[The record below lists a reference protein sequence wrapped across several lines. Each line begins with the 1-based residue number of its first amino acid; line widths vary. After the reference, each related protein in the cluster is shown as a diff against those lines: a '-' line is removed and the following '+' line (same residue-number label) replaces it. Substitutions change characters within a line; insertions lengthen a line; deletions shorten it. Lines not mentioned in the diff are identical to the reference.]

1 MKTPN
6 SNLTPTL
13 SKIEREEEVLQIK
26 NMADI
31 LKLLPAEVVT
41 QERLK
46 GAMMSIY
53 FRWLL
58 ITFILVTLSV
68 QFLSGYKSES
78 MHSIVLTICYFL
90 LNIVLWIAVR
100 KKYDPNYLGYISAII
115 DVSIVTLNLYFS
127 SLQNDK
133 IAVTAAASMFL
144 YPILFVL
151 YTFRLNRSLLILI
164 VLFSLLLFNINYY
177 LQYLQHPDVYSTYL
191 STKPLSHI
199 FKSIYLFFIGFLCIY
214 LQQSLS
220 EFIQKQI
227 LQANERA
234 KLDVKVKI
242 EEQKNKYA
250 QQLIDQEKE
259 QNKKLE
265 NEVKQ
270 RTQELTKANTQL
282 LKLQKENLQS
292 QFDVLKQQ
300 VNPHFLFNSLNVLT
314 SLIKLEPDLA
324 EKFSEQLSKV
334 YRYVLEN
341 KDYELVDLN
350 TELNFLDAYIFLL
363 NIRFVGKLNVNLNI
377 PEENRNDKIIP
388 LGMQLLIENAIK
400 HNVMSKSNPLIIDI
414 FIDSNNCLNIINN
427 LQLRPSQMVSTGVGL
442 KNIMNRY
449 QLLNLPLP
457 TFEKTEKQFVA
468 KIQLMTII

>member
-1 MKTPN
+1 
-6 SNLTPTL
+6 
-13 SKIEREEEVLQIK
+13 
-26 NMADI
+26 MADI
-31 LKLLPAEVVT
+31 LKLLPTEVVVK
-41 QERLK
+41 ERLK

-58 ITFILVTLSV
+58 IAVVTITLSV
-68 QFLSGYKSES
+68 QMLSGYKAES
-78 MHSIVLTICYFL
+78 VHSMVLTFSYLL
-90 LNIVLWIAVR
+90 LNIVLLVAVR
-100 KKYDPNYLGYISAII
+100 KKYDPNYLAYFSAII

-151 YTFRLNRSLLILI
+151 YTFRLNRSLLIFI

-177 LQYLQHPDVYSTYL
+177 LQYLQHPDFYSSYL

-199 FKSIYLFFIGFLCIY
+199 FKTIYLFFIGFLCVY
-214 LQQSLS
+214 LQHSLS
-220 EFIQKQI
+220 VFIQKQI
-227 LQANERA
+227 MQANERA
-234 KLDVKVKI
+234 KLDVKVKM

-250 QQLIDQEKE
+250 QQLIEKEKE
-259 QNKKLE
+259 QNKRLE
-265 NEVKQ
+265 SEVKL
-270 RTQELTKANTQL
+270 RTEELTKANTQL

-350 TELNFLDAYIFLL
+350 TELNFLEAYIFLL

-377 PEENRNDKIIP
+377 SDENRNDKIIP

-400 HNVMSKSNPLIIDI
+400 HNVMSKSNPLVIDI

-427 LQLRPSQMVSTGVGL
+427 LQSRPSQLISTGVGL

-449 QLLNLPLP
+449 ELLNLPLP
-457 TFEKTEKQFVA
+457 TFEKTEKQFIA
-468 KIQLMTII
+468 KVQLVK

>member
-1 MKTPN
+1 MP
-6 SNLTPTL
+6 
-13 SKIEREEEVLQIK
+13 
-26 NMADI
+26 DI

-46 GAMMSIY
+46 GAMLSIY

-58 ITFILVTLSV
+58 IAVVAITLSV
-68 QFLSGYKSES
+68 QMFSGYKSES
-78 MHSIVLTICYFL
+78 SHSIALTFSYLI
-90 LNIVLWIAVR
+90 LNIILLVAVR
-100 KKYDPNYLGYISAII
+100 KNYDPNYLGYFSAII

-127 SLQNDK
+127 SIQNDK

-151 YTFRLNRSLLILI
+151 YTFRLNRFLLIFI
-164 VLFSLLLFNINYY
+164 VVLSLLLFNVNYY
-177 LQYLQHPDVYSTYL
+177 VQYIQQPDFYSAYL
-191 STKPLSHI
+191 STKPLSHV
-199 FKSIYLFFIGFLCIY
+199 FKTIYLFFIGFLCIY

-227 LQANERA
+227 MQANEKA
-234 KLDVKVKI
+234 KLDVKVKV

-250 QQLIDQEKE
+250 QQLIEKE
-259 QNKKLE
+259 KDQNKRLE
-265 NEVKQ
+265 IEVKL
-270 RTQELTKANTQL
+270 RTEELTKANTQL

-350 TELNFLDAYIFLL
+350 TELNFLEAYIFLL
-363 NIRFVGKLNVNLNI
+363 NIRFVGKLNVNVNI
-377 PEENRNDKIIP
+377 PEVNRNDKIIP

-400 HNVMSKSNPLIIDI
+400 HNVMSKSNPLVIDL
-414 FIDSNNCLNIINN
+414 FIDANNCLNIINN
-427 LQLRPSQMVSTGVGL
+427 LQKRPSQLVSTGVGL

-449 QLLNLPLP
+449 QLLNLTLP
-457 TFEKTEKQFVA
+457 AFEKTEKQFIA
-468 KIQLMTII
+468 KIQLIK

>member
-1 MKTPN
+1 
-6 SNLTPTL
+6 
-13 SKIEREEEVLQIK
+13 
-26 NMADI
+26 MADI

-46 GAMMSIY
+46 GAMLSIN

-58 ITFILVTLSV
+58 IAVIAITLSV
-68 QFLSGYKSES
+68 QMLSGYKTES
-78 MHSIVLTICYFL
+78 THSIILTFSYLILNVIL
-90 LNIVLWIAVR
+90 LIAVR

-115 DVSIVTLNLYFS
+115 DVIIVTLNLYFS
-127 SLQNDK
+127 SIQNDK
-133 IAVTAAASMFL
+133 IAVTAAASIFL
-144 YPILFVL
+144 YPTLFVL
-151 YTFRLNRSLLILI
+151 YTFRLNRSLLIFI

-177 LQYLQHPDVYSTYL
+177 FQYIQQPDYYNAYL

-199 FKSIYLFFIGFLCIY
+199 FKSIYIFFIGFLCVY

-227 LQANERA
+227 IQANERA
-234 KLDVKVKI
+234 KLDAKVKM

-250 QQLIDQEKE
+250 QQLIDKEKE
-259 QNKKLE
+259 QNKQLE
-265 NEVKQ
+265 SEVKL
-270 RTQELTKANTQL
+270 RTEELTKANTQL

-341 KDYELVDLN
+341 KDYELVDLS
-350 TELNFLDAYIFLL
+350 TELNFLEAYIFLL
-363 NIRFVGKLNVNLNI
+363 NIRFVGKLQINVNI
-377 PEENRNDKIIP
+377 PEENRNNKIIP

-400 HNVMSKSNPLIIDI
+400 HNVMSKISPLVIDI
-414 FIDSNNCLNIINN
+414 FIDCNNCLNIINN
-427 LQLRPSQMVSTGVGL
+427 LQQRPSQMISTGVGL

-457 TFEKTEKQFVA
+457 TFRKTEKQFVA
-468 KIQLMTII
+468 KVQLIK

>member
-1 MKTPN
+1 MP
-6 SNLTPTL
+6 
-13 SKIEREEEVLQIK
+13 
-26 NMADI
+26 DI

-46 GAMMSIY
+46 GAMLSIY

-58 ITFILVTLSV
+58 IAVVAITLSV
-68 QFLSGYKSES
+68 QMLSGYKSES
-78 MHSIVLTICYFL
+78 LHSIVLTFSYLILNVVL
-90 LNIVLWIAVR
+90 LIAVR
-100 KKYDPNYLGYISAII
+100 RKYDPNYLGYISAII
-115 DVSIVTLNLYFS
+115 DVVSVTLNLYFS
-127 SLQNDK
+127 SIQNDK

-151 YTFRLNRSLLILI
+151 YTFRLNRFLLIFI
-164 VLFSLLLFNINYY
+164 VVLSLLLFNVNYY
-177 LQYLQHPDVYSTYL
+177 LQYIQHPDFYSTYL

-199 FKSIYLFFIGFLCIY
+199 FKSIYIFFIGFLCVY

-220 EFIQKQI
+220 QFIQKQI
-227 LQANERA
+227 IQANERA
-234 KLDVKVKI
+234 KLDVKVKM
-242 EEQKNKYA
+242 EEQKNEYA
-250 QQLIDQEKE
+250 QQLIEREKE
-259 QNKKLE
+259 QNKRLE
-265 NEVKQ
+265 SEVKL
-270 RTQELTKANTQL
+270 RTEELTKANTQL

-350 TELNFLDAYIFLL
+350 TELSFLEAYIFLL
-363 NIRFVGKLNVNLNI
+363 NIRFVGKLHVNLNI
-377 PEENRNDKIIP
+377 REENRNDKIIP

-400 HNVMSKSNPLIIDI
+400 HNVMSKIKPLIIDI
-414 FIDSNNCLNIINN
+414 FIDDNNCLNIINN
-427 LQLRPSQMVSTGVGL
+427 LQERPSRLVSTGVGL

-457 TFEKTEKQFVA
+457 AFEKTEKQFIA
-468 KIQLMTII
+468 KVQLIK

>member
-1 MKTPN
+1 
-6 SNLTPTL
+6 
-13 SKIEREEEVLQIK
+13 
-26 NMADI
+26 MADI

-46 GAMMSIY
+46 GAMLSIY

-58 ITFILVTLSV
+58 IAVIAITLSV
-68 QFLSGYKSES
+68 QMLSGYKTES
-78 MHSIVLTICYFL
+78 THSIILTFSYLILNVIL
-90 LNIVLWIAVR
+90 LIAVR

-115 DVSIVTLNLYFS
+115 DVIIVTLNLYFS
-127 SLQNDK
+127 SIQNDK
-133 IAVTAAASMFL
+133 IAVTAAASIFL
-144 YPILFVL
+144 YPTLFVL
-151 YTFRLNRSLLILI
+151 YTFRLNRSLLIFI

-177 LQYLQHPDVYSTYL
+177 FQYIQQPDYYSAYL

-199 FKSIYLFFIGFLCIY
+199 FKSIYIFFIGFLCVY

-227 LQANERA
+227 IQANERA
-234 KLDVKVKI
+234 KLDAKVKM

-250 QQLIDQEKE
+250 QQLIDKEKE
-259 QNKKLE
+259 QNKQLE
-265 NEVKQ
+265 SEVKL
-270 RTQELTKANTQL
+270 RTEELTKANTQL

-341 KDYELVDLN
+341 KDYELVDLS
-350 TELNFLDAYIFLL
+350 TELNFLEAYIFLL
-363 NIRFVGKLNVNLNI
+363 NIRFVGKLQINVNI
-377 PEENRNDKIIP
+377 PEENRNNKIIP

-400 HNVMSKSNPLIIDI
+400 HNVMSKISPLVIDI
-414 FIDSNNCLNIINN
+414 FIDCNNCLNIINN
-427 LQLRPSQMVSTGVGL
+427 LQQRPSQMISTGVGL

-457 TFEKTEKQFVA
+457 TFRKTEKQFVA
-468 KIQLMTII
+468 KVQLIK